1 MSNRIKEEFLQK
13 SEPVR
18 LNKYLSEAGVC
29 SRREADRLIETG
41 RVTVDGQ
48 RAQTGMR
55 IVPGQVVKVGNKVV
69 SKQDEMIVLA
79 VNKPRGIVCTE
90 ERRERDSIVRF
101 LNYPVRVTYIGRL
114 DKDSHGL
121 LLMTNNGD
129 IINKMMRAANKHE
142 KEYKVTV
149 DKEITEDF
157 LKKMAAGVPIL
168 DTVTRPCTVKKIG
181 KYTFSIILTQGLN
194 RQIRRMCETLG
205 YEVKDLLRVRVMNIT
220 LDGLKDGQYRKLTD
234 QELNELYDQLKDSSA
249 LPGGKYQEQWAATQ
263 DNRTRHGKGKKR

>member
-1 MSNRIKEEFLQK
+1 MEENGIRI
-13 SEPVR
+13 
-18 LNKYLSEAGVC
+18 NKFLSEAGVC
-29 SRREADRLIETG
+29 SRREADRQVELGNITIDGKVAETG
-41 RVTVDGQ
+41 ARVL
-48 RAQTGMR
+48 
-55 IVPGQVVKVGNKVV
+55 PGQTVLFQGKKV
-69 SKQDEMIVLA
+69 SKEEEMILIA
-79 VNKPRGIVCTE
+79 FHKPVGIVCTAE
-90 ERRERDSIVRF
+90 KREKNNVIDYI
-101 LNYPVRVTYIGRL
+101 NYPKRIYPIGRL
-114 DKDSHGL
+114 DKDSEGL
-121 LLMTNNGD
+121 LLLTNNGD

-194 RQIRRMCETLG
+194 RQIRRMCEALG